1 MLKDFLKRIVRFI
14 MIFMGIIIGLFV
26 LLFAWEEVSMISP
39 SFIDQELN
47 RMGLYEDIP
56 DFPSYRIRGFWH
68 SWSRSRYD
76 YTLKLNNPISPAM
89 IERIDSLCNTY
100 EGHQRWHFD
109 TDKGQYMMFLWDIAK
124 DYNDFLIITPG
135 KNNLFFN
142 HFHVFR
148 LKRTTICFLD
158 QYMARNYSMND
169 NKKTIKESKEG

>member
-1 MLKDFLKRIVRFI
+1 

-76 YTLKLNNPISPAM
+76 YTLNLNNPISPAM

-109 TDKGQYMMFLWDIAK
+109 TDKGQYMMSLWDIAK

-135 KNNLFFN
+135 KNKVKFVFQPFSRIQTKENNDLFFGPIYGEKLFYERQQEN
-142 HFHVFR
+142 
-148 LKRTTICFLD
+148 
-158 QYMARNYSMND
+158 
-169 NKKTIKESKEG
+169 NKGE

>member
-1 MLKDFLKRIVRFI
+1 

-56 DFPSYRIRGFWH
+56 DFPSYRIKGFWH

-109 TDKGQYMMFLWDIAK
+109 KDKGQYMMFLWDIAK

-135 KNNLFFN
+135 KNKVKFVFQPFSRIQTKENNDLFFGPIYGEKLFYERQQEN
-142 HFHVFR
+142 
-148 LKRTTICFLD
+148 
-158 QYMARNYSMND
+158 
-169 NKKTIKESKEG
+169 NKGE